1 MRKTNILKLKTDV
14 DRTMNGSVFYLGGV
28 LVFAMLSSSADGRF
42 IGRGEVA
49 TPQSGKH
56 GYQLDLH

>member
-14 DRTMNGSVFYLGGV
+14 DRTMNGSVFYLGGR
-28 LVFAMLSSSADGRF
+28 VFAMLSSSADGRF
-42 IGRGEVA
+42 IGRGDVA

>member
-1 MRKTNILKLKTDV
+1 MGPCFT
-14 DRTMNGSVFYLGGV
+14 LGGV

-42 IGRGEVA
+42 IGRGDVV
-49 TPQSGKH
+49 TPQRGKY